1 MTVHGGFAERAVVD
15 GVRVVRLP
23 DDVPFDTAAGLL
35 MAYGTALHALKQRG
49 QVRPGESV
57 LVLGAAGG
65 VGLAAVELA
74 HAMGARVI
82 AGASSAQKLEVA
94 RRHGAD
100 VLINYAEEDLREAL
114 AREEPVD
121 VIYDPVGGALAER
134 LFAPSRREGGFW

>member
-1 MTVHGGFAERAVVD
+1 VVD
-15 GVRVVRLP
+15 AVRVVRLP

-82 AGASSAQKLEVA
+82 AGASSAKSW
-94 RRHGAD
+94 
-100 VLINYAEEDLREAL
+100 
-114 AREEPVD
+114 
-121 VIYDPVGGALAER
+121 R
-134 LFAPSRREGGFW
+134 LPAATAPMC